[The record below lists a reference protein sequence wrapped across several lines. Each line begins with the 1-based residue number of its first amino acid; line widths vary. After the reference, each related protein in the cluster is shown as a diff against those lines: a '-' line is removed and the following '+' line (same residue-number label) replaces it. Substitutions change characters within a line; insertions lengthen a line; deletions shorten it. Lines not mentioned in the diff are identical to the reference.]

1 MLQSP
6 VLLHHPEVSKHCKHC
21 NYICSVFM
29 YVIGTCVRVRACTY
43 VYITY
48 SVGTLRG
55 AVLILQSPL
64 LLHHTEVRCTLYMY
78 IYIYVCVYIY
88 ICVWVCACVYI
99 YLLLARVRGERV
111 NPSLSLLSL
120 VNPIMILCVAFYV
133 QAFYSFFLHVMPVWG
148 LLLCGLNTD
157 RCISIIAK
165 GSP

>member
-1 MLQSP
+1 
-6 VLLHHPEVSKHCKHC
+6 
-21 NYICSVFM
+21 
-29 YVIGTCVRVRACTY
+29 
-43 VYITY
+43 
-48 SVGTLRG
+48 
-55 AVLILQSPL
+55 
-64 LLHHTEVRCTLYMY
+64 
-78 IYIYVCVYIY
+78 
-88 ICVWVCACVYI
+88 
-99 YLLLARVRGERV
+99 VRGERV